1 MCMLPY
7 DLSCTLTVIFHL
19 IRNKSKCS
27 LKKLHNINWAFCTF
41 MAQMFH
47 LTFIN
52 DIQDI
57 HIIYVSDNN
66 VRDTSEN

>member
-1 MCMLPY
+1 M
-7 DLSCTLTVIFHL
+7 FA
-19 IRNKSKCS
+19 
-27 LKKLHNINWAFCTF
+27 KKKRHNIDWAFCPF

-52 DIQDI
+52 DI